1 MSTQKEN
8 KYPRGYWPKIE
19 FWLETL
25 EEVYECKDPTST
37 DYSVEYCIGKLKYF
51 TQKQAELDGITAKF

>member
-1 MSTQKEN
+1 MGKEN

-19 FWLETL
+19 YWSNTL
-25 EEVYECKDPTST
+25 AEAIKRKDVDTAVNAS
-37 DYSVEYCIGKLKYF
+37 EKLKYF